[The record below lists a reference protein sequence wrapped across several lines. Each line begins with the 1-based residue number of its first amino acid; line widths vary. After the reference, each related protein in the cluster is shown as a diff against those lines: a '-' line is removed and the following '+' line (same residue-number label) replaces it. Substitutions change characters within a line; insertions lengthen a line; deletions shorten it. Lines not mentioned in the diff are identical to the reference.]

1 MEVPAHPRLT
11 TLFGEFPDPF
21 LERAYRLHARAADQ
35 RLMAIVTAIVL
46 GSFFLVSLGEWY
58 DHGTTLTG
66 DAWNRLVIRT
76 AAVPVCALL
85 VFSGIRRMGAPAGD
99 RILAAVI
106 LAGLLLAVYL
116 QLLWPPEFVGA
127 TYVLVFIIYLKPIP
141 LRLLA
146 PVSLVFSAA
155 MFWLFLAYKRPV
167 VPDDREFILWGIVC
181 FNLIGFLS
189 NRHVGAQRRFAYY
202 AGLQE
207 RAAREE
213 SERARQELRILEGLI
228 PICSTCKKI
237 RDDAG
242 DWHQMEKYIAEHSE
256 AQFTHGIC
264 ETCAVE
270 FLRGTRERA

>member
-1 MEVPAHPRLT
+1 MDPTAHPRLT
-11 TLFGEFPDPF
+11 PLFGQFPDERT
-21 LERAYRLHARAADQ
+21 ERAYRLHARAADQ
-35 RLMAIVTAIVL
+35 RLIAIVTAIVM
-46 GSFFLVSLGEWY
+46 GSFFLISLGEWY
-58 DHGTTLTG
+58 DHGATLTG

-76 AAVPVCALL
+76 VAVPACALL
-85 VFSGIRRMGAPAGD
+85 VFWGIRHVGSRMGD
-99 RILAAVI
+99 LIIAAVI

-141 LRLLA
+141 LPILA
-146 PVSLVFSAA
+146 PVSLVFSTAL
-155 MFWLFLAYKRPV
+155 FWLFLTYKQPV
-167 VPDDREFILWGIVC
+167 VPEDREFILWGIVC
-181 FNLIGFLS
+181 FNLLGFLS
-189 NRHVGAQRRFAYY
+189 NRHIGAQRRFAYY
-202 AGLQE
+202 AGVQE

-213 SERARQELRILEGLI
+213 SDRARQELRILKGLI

-256 AQFTHGIC
+256 AEFTHGIC

-270 FLRGTRERA
+270 FLRGAVERS